1 MNMDYRPQVERIGI
15 AIDVRDVM
23 QRVYVWMV
31 VGLLVTAGTAFL
43 VAGTGLWTVLA
54 NPVVLFGAIIAEL
67 VLVVAISA
75 GVNRMSATTAG
86 WLFALYSAI
95 NGFTLSLIF
104 LAYTGEDIALAFV
117 ATAAMFGAMS
127 IVGYTTQ
134 MDLTRVGSILFMGLI
149 GMIVASVVNI
159 FLASSTLYWIVTYL
173 GVVIF
178 VGLTAYDTQRIRRM
192 AESVSVA
199 QDGQEAAIGR
209 LSVIGALILY
219 LDFINLFLLIL
230 RIVGRRR

>member
-54 NPVVLFGAIIAEL
+54 NPVVLFGAIIAEF
-67 VLVVAISA
+67 
-75 GVNRMSATTAG
+75 NRMSATTAG